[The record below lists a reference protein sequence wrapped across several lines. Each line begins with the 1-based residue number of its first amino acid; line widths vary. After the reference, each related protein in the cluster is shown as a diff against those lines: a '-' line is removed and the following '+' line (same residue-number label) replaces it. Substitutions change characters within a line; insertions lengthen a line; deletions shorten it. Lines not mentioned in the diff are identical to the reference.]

1 MILTLYEILDI
12 LVMTAALGI
21 IFMGIFPRFKP
32 TELEYYTKRR
42 RFNWQDFK
50 FAVYAAAPAVI
61 LHEFGHKF
69 VAMGFGLSAVFN
81 AAYIWLGIGLL
92 LRFSGAGI
100 IFFVPAYVSISNPA
114 GAAIKPWALSI
125 TAFAGPAV
133 NLIIW
138 IAAVIVLRKQL
149 VPQKYVP
156 LVYITK
162 QINMFLF
169 IFNMIP
175 IPAFDGYQVFL
186 GLIRTIF

>member
-1 MILTLYEILDI
+1 
-12 LVMTAALGI
+12 MTTAVGI
-21 IFMGIFPRFKP
+21 IFMGIFRRFKP

-50 FAVYAAAPAVI
+50 FAVLAAAPAII

-69 VAMGFGLSAVFN
+69 IAMGFGLQAVFK

-92 LRFSGAGI
+92 LRLSGAGI
-100 IFFVPAYVSISNPA
+100 IFFVPAYVSISNPT
-114 GAAIKPWALSI
+114 GASIAPLVRSI

-133 NLIIW
+133 NLILW
-138 IAAVIVLRKQL
+138 IAAIIVLKKKL
-149 VPQKYVP
+149 VPEKYVP

-169 IFNMIP
+169 IFNMLP

-186 GLIRTIF
+186 GIIQTIF